1 MEVETSDVAQT
12 ALYLAMREAYDNGV
26 FDIEGYGGD
35 INKEDAW
42 PVMLK
47 EYQYLLTFGMWNF
60 GAAFWE
66 NGSLSPEWNDN
77 STTPEGIFENN
88 PLGYALFE
96 TYFSPVISK
105 PSISALRLIFQ
116 DDDQGVSGYRPTSEE
131 EQESDGNSSP
141 EVEAGWVNVGGNI
154 GFDGVPLSALVLIN
168 GQTQFSNEANGR
180 YDMEVPVDDK
190 GMIKVQVFVDGFA
203 PFSQIVTSDEAGAFP
218 VAMVRDEGSAALDVS
233 AAYVPSATEGWFIVS
248 GSVTAGGVPACALVL
263 ANGQSMFSCG
273 GSGEYSLEV
282 PADQDDNVT
291 LMVFAAGF
299 KPFSVISAQPE
310 EPHTESNTPGTSSSG
325 PTFKILETHPSKNLA
340 CMDKTFNSF
349 INVFGIYVISTSEV
363 PEKYL
368 QHTANVLAQYLDND
382 ADGKP
387 DDQKVASYLAD
398 NGYVFPLWTASA
410 RDKFWEQAAG
420 TPCEEGV
427 KMAASLYYPGDQ
439 WAIGGIK
446 LTEEWDTNLEEVWH
460 LVTAAFYEVYPED
473 FSDKPSSGSTLVR
486 SMDKA
491 RGGSFQE
498 PPSRYPS
505 NAWYTNGE
513 GPYEV
518 QAHEYLYWALMSN
531 FNALSAVPSKCQEV
545 QPEWKVCTKKDLEK
559 RDIGVYKLLNQKGYA
574 IPTKIPDGIY
584 KG

>member
-1 MEVETSDVAQT
+1 MNALITTTLLVAMAAVIT
-12 ALYLAMREAYDNGV
+12 GCKIAV
-26 FDIEGYGGD
+26 IVPSGGD
-35 INKEDAW
+35 VESTNPAYNCEEGKLCEFEI
-42 PVMLK
+42 
-47 EYQYLLTFGMWNF
+47 
-60 GAAFWE
+60 
-66 NGSLSPEWNDN
+66 
-77 STTPEGIFENN
+77 STTPFNESFTAIPKAGYEFEKWSDGGSFFCGKSTDSTCTVNIEDN
-88 PLGYALFE
+88 ATGALAVALFQSGYVMPIFKDVGIDTDGDGVRNALDE
-96 TYFSPVISK
+96 DDDNDGVLDVDDAFPLDPYEWFD
-105 PSISALRLIFQ
+105 SAL
-116 DDDQGVSGYRPTSEE
+116 
-131 EQESDGNSSP
+131 
-141 EVEAGWVNVGGNI
+141 
-154 GFDGVPLSALVLIN
+154 
-168 GQTQFSNEANGR
+168 
-180 YDMEVPVDDK
+180 
-190 GMIKVQVFVDGFA
+190 
-203 PFSQIVTSDEAGAFP
+203 
-218 VAMVRDEGSAALDVS
+218 
-233 AAYVPSATEGWFIVS
+233 
-248 GSVTAGGVPACALVL
+248 
-263 ANGQSMFSCG
+263 
-273 GSGEYSLEV
+273 
-282 PADQDDNVT
+282 
-291 LMVFAAGF
+291 
-299 KPFSVISAQPE
+299 
-310 EPHTESNTPGTSSSG
+310 SG

-340 CMDKTFNSF
+340 CMDKTFNSL

-363 PEKYL
+363 PKKYL

-446 LTEEWDTNLEEVWH
+446 LNKEWDTNLEEVWH

-531 FNALSAVPSKCQEV
+531 FNALSAVPGKCQEV
-545 QPEWKVCTKKDLEK
+545 QPEWKVCTKKDLKK
-559 RDIGVYKLLNQKGYA
+559 RDPGAYKLLNQRGYA
-574 IPTKIPDGIY
+574 IPTKIPDGRY